1 MIDDH
6 QLNAECVIWDKIIC
20 MIWFHWRRFLWKK
33 EVVIFD
39 SYACLLLSKCHHC
52 GVKDSLGI
60 TVSVAGL
67 NDHQWYNGNDI
78 EMFYI
83 VSHSRLIVDVCLF
96 CLPYIVSL
104 SNIFIFCSKSW
115 DFTQG
120 GSYRLHTPHPL
131 YSTRSFLSQYVS
143 YCSLWLSF
151 C

>member
-1 MIDDH
+1 MFVKQEKKIVKRGFTLPRVCYF
-6 QLNAECVIWDKIIC
+6 QNVII
-20 MIWFHWRRFLWKK
+20 
-33 EVVIFD
+33 V
-39 SYACLLLSKCHHC
+39 

-104 SNIFIFCSKSW
+104 SNIFIFC
-115 DFTQG
+115 
-120 GSYRLHTPHPL
+120 
-131 YSTRSFLSQYVS
+131 
-143 YCSLWLSF
+143 
-151 C
+151 